1 MAGAGAKKR
10 LEANTKRVSL
20 LRLICVS
27 SFAAFLLSVIVKV
40 FILRTSSS
48 GVASIAWLAVSGA
61 ASLFAFSQI
70 AAYAAPS
77 YDASGDLIDGGGD
90 LDKKGG
96 TTSYFLDLLY
106 ITVFA
111 QCGAVISLKLFY
123 IYLLIPAY
131 ALYLVTI
138 NFVLPWLQRDK
149 NQEEAEMDPLA
160 RKKME
165 RTERRQQKRATK
177 WR

>member
-20 LRLICVS
+20 LRLIGVS
-27 SFAAFLLSVIVKV
+27 SYAAFLLSVIVKV
-40 FILRTSSS
+40 FILRTLSS
-48 GVASIAWLAVSGA
+48 GVAIVWLMVSGA
-61 ASLFAFSQI
+61 ASLFAFSRI

-77 YDASGDLIDGGGD
+77 YDASGGLIDGGGD

-96 TTSYFLDLLY
+96 TASYFLDLLY

-111 QCGAVISLKLFY
+111 QCGAVISLKFFY

-149 NQEEAEMDPLA
+149 NQEEAEMDPLT